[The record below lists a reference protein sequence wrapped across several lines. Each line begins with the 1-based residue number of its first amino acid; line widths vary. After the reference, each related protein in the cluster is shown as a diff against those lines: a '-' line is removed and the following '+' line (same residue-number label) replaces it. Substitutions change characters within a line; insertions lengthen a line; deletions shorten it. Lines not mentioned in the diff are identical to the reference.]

1 MKSELLEAFARLT
14 LADTCSIPAFTTR
27 FERHQLAT
35 SVGISTYRKRQW
47 ACEEPNKRS
56 LRPGNAALQSTEP
69 PTPHL
74 EEAEMIRESEAHDH
88 QTRTTQAATTPD
100 ELVDARKFKIA
111 TSLLSLPPEL
121 RLLIY
126 YIVFAD
132 VLGQEA
138 LSRIDCYP
146 LPPLL
151 LCYTTGMDD
160 VVEGFA
166 SWTLSDA
173 LSDMDVAHQRSLQ
186 QGLSTAKATPLD
198 TPEREYQPIHSR
210 SATQPNIPARNLVV
224 YRTNMEE
231 SDPCFRAG
239 TFCTDASL
247 DVKWNNS
254 KRCGRQATRDAN
266 LRLLHSITA
275 PLQSNPEA
283 LINREAMLD
292 WRRSQ
297 LGWVK

>member
-1 MKSELLEAFARLT
+1 
-14 LADTCSIPAFTTR
+14 
-27 FERHQLAT
+27 
-35 SVGISTYRKRQW
+35 
-47 ACEEPNKRS
+47 
-56 LRPGNAALQSTEP
+56 
-69 PTPHL
+69 
-74 EEAEMIRESEAHDH
+74 
-88 QTRTTQAATTPD
+88 
-100 ELVDARKFKIA
+100 
-111 TSLLSLPPEL
+111 
-121 RLLIY
+121 
-126 YIVFAD
+126 
-132 VLGQEA
+132 
-138 LSRIDCYP
+138 
-146 LPPLL
+146 
-151 LCYTTGMDD
+151 MDD

-186 QGLSTAKATPLD
+186 QGLSTAKANPLD

-210 SATQPNIPARNLVV
+210 SATQPNIPARNLAV

-292 WRRSQ
+292 WRRSR
-297 LGWVK
+297 LGWGEELCQIRSKNNALRDRKVGGEVNADVVVIDSLLSFLNVGGSVISNPSRCTVELEDMD